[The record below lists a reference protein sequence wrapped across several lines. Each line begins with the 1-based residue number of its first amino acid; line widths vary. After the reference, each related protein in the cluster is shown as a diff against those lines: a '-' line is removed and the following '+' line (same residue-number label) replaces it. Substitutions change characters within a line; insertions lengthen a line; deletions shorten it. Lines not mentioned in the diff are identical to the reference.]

1 MGEVGVLAFYTRQI
15 FSTVHMYIFYSYSNY
30 VFPVFLGGF
39 LDKFHVFNLLKI
51 RFSLKK
57 GGVDL
62 KIKPGEGGPLI

>member
-1 MGEVGVLAFYTRQI
+1 VGREGYWHLTCDKFLAL
-15 FSTVHMYIFYSYSNY
+15 YIFYSYSNY